1 MQRIV
6 KLPLLLG
13 LWFSGWALLAQSPA
27 PSQFLL
33 RDGDVVVFYGDSITE
48 QRLYTSDIENFVL
61 TRFPYRHVR
70 FVNSGVSGDKVSG
83 GMAGPIDF
91 RLRRD
96 VYAYRPT
103 MITVMLGMNDGYY
116 RPFDDGIL
124 MTYSDGYRH
133 LVEQMQAELPKAG
146 ITLLKPS
153 PYDDVTRDP
162 DFATGYNAIMIR
174 MGDFVGKL
182 AEEKHL
188 LVADLNRSVVEAL
201 TAAKAADAVLSP
213 ALIRDRVHPGP
224 GIHWVMAATVLQ
236 AWNSPSVVTSA
247 RIDAVHGK
255 VSDASNTDISQLLRT
270 KAGLTWKQ
278 SDHALPLALP
288 AAESDPLTDLVV
300 RASDL
305 NQSLNQEMLRVDG
318 LSEGRYELQIDERPV
333 GTFSAA
339 QLAAGINLATLDT
352 PMLAQARIVA
362 FDTAQKNEIESN
374 RFPIANDARDAKAEE
389 LVKRLDA
396 ALLRA
401 AERQR
406 KDAQPVLHRYAL
418 VPTTIGAA
426 K

>member
-13 LWFSGWALLAQSPA
+13 LWFSGWALLAQSPT

-33 RDGDVVVFYGDSITE
+33 HDGDVVVFYGDSITE
-48 QRLYTSDIENFVL
+48 QRLYTSGIENFVL
-61 TRFPYRHVR
+61 TRFPDRHVR
-70 FVNSGVSGDKVSG
+70 FVNSGVGGDKVSG
-83 GMAGPIDF
+83 GIAGPIDF

-103 MITVMLGMNDGYY
+103 MVTVMLGMNDGYY

-124 MTYSDGYRH
+124 MTYGDGYRH
-133 LVEQMQAELPKAG
+133 LVEQMQTELPKAG

-162 DFATGYNAIMIR
+162 DFATGYNATMIR
-174 MGDFVGKL
+174 MGDLVGKL

-224 GIHWVMAATVLQ
+224 GIHWVMAATVLK
-236 AWNSPSVVTSA
+236 AWNAPSLVTSA

-270 KAGLTWKQ
+270 KAGLTWRQ
-278 SDHALPLALP
+278 SDHALPLPLP

-300 RASDL
+300 RVSDL

-318 LSEGRYELQIDERPV
+318 LSEGRYQLQIDERPV
-333 GTFSAA
+333 GTFTAA
-339 QLAAGINLATLDT
+339 QLAVGINLATLDT

-374 RFPIANDARDAKAEE
+374 RFLIANDARDAKAEG
-389 LVKRLDA
+389 LVKRLGPAIDH
-396 ALLRA
+396 A

-418 VPTTIGAA
+418 VPTTIGTAR
-426 K
+426 